1 MEKKLCHCHPMYIW
15 YVCFACVESCV
26 VMSAEG
32 CCLVMSSCLLLCA
45 CEIVTVVIASLAVFF
60 SYTTLNAVVYVYSEG
75 DMLIYYNLA
84 SIV

>member
-1 MEKKLCHCHPMYIW
+1 
-15 YVCFACVESCV
+15 
-26 VMSAEG
+26 
-32 CCLVMSSCLLLCA
+32 MSSCLLLCA